1 MTIID
6 KIQTFETTKIWD
18 LQRLVNDFLKTK
30 ESTDIV
36 DIKYNQSPIRLGKDE
51 FEESI
56 TEYTAMVIYSDWEDK
71 EDEDVDS
78 VPEAVDKKNQRD
90 GVILAPTRSQPL

>member
-1 MTIID
+1 MQ
-6 KIQTFETTKIWD
+6 IQTFETTKIWD

-36 DIKYNQSPIRLGKDE
+36 DIKYNQSPIRLGRDE

-56 TEYTAMVIYSDWEDK
+56 TEYTAMVIYNIETA
-71 EDEDVDS
+71 DS
-78 VPEAVDKKNQRD
+78 VPTGIKPGEGTSGRGTGGWGN
-90 GVILAPTRSQPL
+90 L